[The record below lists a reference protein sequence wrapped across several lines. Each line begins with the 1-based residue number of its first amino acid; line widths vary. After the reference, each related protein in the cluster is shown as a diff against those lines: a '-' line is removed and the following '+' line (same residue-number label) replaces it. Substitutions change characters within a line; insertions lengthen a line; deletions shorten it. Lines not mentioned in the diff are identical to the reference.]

1 MANNEQ
7 ANSFLEMMQGCN
19 TDNDTDQ
26 KNNEPGLP
34 VNPKVDNGQELNLVT
49 SNWETR
55 PLAGENNTDT
65 ELEISEARS
74 IKPVL
79 INPLRPVEKSKQRN
93 FGLTDSQYSELLQA
107 AADFGFVRTAKG
119 GEIVPNASAFLQ
131 KIIDL
136 KIWENVKENE
146 EVTNHE

>member
-7 ANSFLEMMQGCN
+7 ANSFLDFMRGGN
-19 TDNDTDQ
+19 TDSDTDL
-26 KNNEPGLP
+26 NTIEAGLP
-34 VNPKVDNGQELNLVT
+34 ANPKEDNGQELNLIT

-55 PLAGENNTDT
+55 PLVDKSNTDT
-65 ELEISEARS
+65 ELENSESRS

-79 INPLRPVEKSKQRN
+79 INPIRPVEKSKQRN
-93 FGLTDSQYSELLQA
+93 FGLTDRQYSELLQA

-131 KIIDL
+131 KIIEL
-136 KIWENVKENE
+136 KIWENVNGNE
-146 EVTNHE
+146 EGRNHE